1 MRSFLALASILG
13 KRPALED
20 QSDNAQRHYQKN
32 SLPFEDENLTQESEM
47 PPEFELSD
55 NTLDSSVPLKKILLW
70 NEVYRSPTFGV
81 GFGREPFIRAGCD
94 INMCMTTH
102 NRSFVPLH
110 HFDAVVWHFRSHDK
124 SLPEKRSNHTRWV
137 FFMVESPVHL
147 FADLKPYNNLFNWTM
162 TYRLDSDVPLPY
174 GRVNHLR
181 VPLPKSRR
189 NYASTKTKLAAWFVS
204 NCKTDGF
211 REMLVLKLKQYVT
224 VDVFGECGSLKCNR
238 KNKSACYQMLQDDY
252 KFYLSFENSLCLDY
266 ATEKFFDILKY
277 DVVPVVYGFGNYIK
291 QAPHHS
297 YIDVLDFADVE
308 DLAQYLKYLNS
319 NDTAYNEYFEWKSY
333 YKVHTG
339 WSNSMRSWCELCRRL
354 HEDKALATYHDL
366 EDWFVAKSHCASG
379 HKKPLAPFIHGL
391 HNTGP
396 INLIK

>member
-1 MRSFLALASILG
+1 MALRFCKRMGNIFTRITKGYRAVLLTMLFTFFLIHTWHPAITSNSSTEYSLSWLRWPMRSFLALASILG

-211 REMLVLKLKQYVT
+211 REM
-224 VDVFGECGSLKCNR
+224 
-238 KNKSACYQMLQDDY
+238 
-252 KFYLSFENSLCLDY
+252 
-266 ATEKFFDILKY
+266 Y